1 MVGYGY
7 AGILVAFLAR
17 QNPLAVVLVAILVGG
32 ISASG
37 GLLQRRF
44 GLPDAATVVLQGLL
58 FVAVL
63 ASHTLQG
70 RLKLFQARAG

>member
-1 MVGYGY
+1 MR
-7 AGILVAFLAR
+7 A
-17 QNPLAVVLVAILVGG
+17 VAIVRTSSSGSSGG

-44 GLPDAATVVLQGLL
+44 GLPDAATVVMQGLL

-63 ASHTLQG
+63 ASHTLHG
-70 RLKLFQARAG
+70 RLKIFRARAG